1 MSIYKEAEIAM
12 EFLQDEVIP
21 PSEFEV
27 HVAPDL
33 QSAEDLLT
41 WVEADS
47 TLGKQDR
54 INQMSAI
61 RALAKVQGIPMGAIP
76 LDEANLFRCYGAIR
90 ADRSMTK
97 LRRSNIITLLNRVLK
112 RAGLI
117 KVGSRRMGKTT
128 LSWVKLIDLLPHKE
142 DQRGLSTFA
151 KFCSEKGIDPEQVT
165 REVWEDFASETLT
178 RSTFR
183 RPRATV
189 RRVIAASN
197 RARAARHDW
206 PLPEFSK
213 LKSPRLM
220 SIPKDELP
228 PSFWADLDA
237 YVERSSTPTTDI
249 FDDTSPAQ
257 LSPNTLRRYR
267 DVAWRTASAQ
277 VHAGRPAAEIV
288 SLSALMDE
296 EWLKRAMRW
305 LHARAGN
312 KFLKDHLNTAATW
325 VSFADNYVRPPK
337 PVRDALRR
345 IMKTID
351 TALGKP
357 EFSRKNIER
366 LDQFTDQATVN
377 DLLLLPYRI
386 FDEISRKK
394 EITVEDATD
403 MMAAVAIELL
413 LTTMIRRKNL
423 ARADLKANFW
433 PSKPRPDGRW
443 AFRVEGKDVKNLKP
457 LDFPLMPSTTRL
469 IQFYL
474 KRCWPVL
481 QKEPGS
487 KLFLRKNGKLKGSEG
502 VAHLVR
508 RVVRQRLDL
517 DVNVHL
523 FRHIGAMLYL
533 DEHPGNLEVVRV
545 MLGHGST
552 KTTQQ
557 FYARMKATRA
567 IELFTKTVLGERDAL
582 IAKLKLGKRGL

>member
-1 MSIYKEAEIAM
+1 
-12 EFLQDEVIP
+12 
-21 PSEFEV
+21 
-27 HVAPDL
+27 
-33 QSAEDLLT
+33 
-41 WVEADS
+41 
-47 TLGKQDR
+47 
-54 INQMSAI
+54 
-61 RALAKVQGIPMGAIP
+61 
-76 LDEANLFRCYGAIR
+76 
-90 ADRSMTK
+90 
-97 LRRSNIITLLNRVLK
+97 
-112 RAGLI
+112 
-117 KVGSRRMGKTT
+117 
-128 LSWVKLIDLLPHKE
+128 
-142 DQRGLSTFA
+142 
-151 KFCSEKGIDPEQVT
+151 
-165 REVWEDFASETLT
+165 
-178 RSTFR
+178 
-183 RPRATV
+183 
-189 RRVIAASN
+189 
-197 RARAARHDW
+197 
-206 PLPEFSK
+206 
-213 LKSPRLM
+213 M
-220 SIPKDELP
+220 SIPKDDLP
-228 PSFWADLDA
+228 PSFWADLDT

-249 FDDTSPAQ
+249 FDDTRPVQ
-257 LSPNTLRRYR
+257 LSPDTLRRYR

-296 EWLKRAMRW
+296 EWLKMAMRW
-305 LHARAGN
+305 LHTRAGN
-312 KFLKDHLNTAATW
+312 RFLKDHLNTAATW

-337 PVRDALRR
+337 PIRDALRK

-357 EFSRKNIER
+357 EFSKKNIER
-366 LDQFTDQATVN
+366 LDQFTDQGTVN

-386 FDEISRKK
+386 FDEVRRKK
-394 EITVEDATD
+394 EITVEDATE

-423 ARADLKANFW
+423 AHADLKANFW

-457 LDFPLMPSTTRL
+457 LDFPLPPSTARL

-474 KRCWPVL
+474 KRCWPLL
-481 QKEPGS
+481 QKEPGT

-502 VAHLVR
+502 IAHLVR

-552 KTTQQ
+552 TTTQQ

-567 IELFTKTVLGERDAL
+567 IELFTRTVLGERDAL
-582 IAKLKLGKRGL
+582 IGKLKLGKRGQ